1 MKIKITPMEAFKFHQ
16 LFKIDKYS
24 NIIIEN
30 NMKGV
35 FEEKFYHRVGVGYI
49 RTEIFGIAN
58 LTLLIIHDVDKMVS
72 FLKNALPDNNI
83 KSIIKK
89 IEQGE

>member
-1 MKIKITPMEAFKFHQ
+1 MKIKITSMEKFKFHQ

-49 RTEIFGIAN
+49 RTEIFAIAN

>member
-24 NIIIEN
+24 NIILEN

-35 FEEKFYHRVGVGYI
+35 FEEKFYHRVGV
-49 RTEIFGIAN
+49 
-58 LTLLIIHDVDKMVS
+58 
-72 FLKNALPDNNI
+72 
-83 KSIIKK
+83 
-89 IEQGE
+89 